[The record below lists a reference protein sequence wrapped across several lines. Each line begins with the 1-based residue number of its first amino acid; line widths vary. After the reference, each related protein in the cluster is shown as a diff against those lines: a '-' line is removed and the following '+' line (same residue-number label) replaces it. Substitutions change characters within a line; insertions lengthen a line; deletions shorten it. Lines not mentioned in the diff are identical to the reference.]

1 LGSNEPLR
9 ADFEVPDE
17 IAYFNT
23 ANMSPL
29 LRRVR
34 EAGEEA
40 LGRRARPWTISPADW
55 FTDVERLRELF
66 ASLIGAD
73 PDGVALV
80 PATSYGLAIAART
93 VSADPDDEVVVL
105 AGEYPSNYYTWQRF
119 CERTG
124 ARLAVVERD
133 EGQSWTEAVLPRIGE
148 RTRVVAVPN
157 VHWTNGALLDLA
169 AVSCA
174 AREVG
179 AALVIDGSQSL
190 GAFPLDVR
198 ALQPDFVVGVG
209 YKWLLGPLSVGYLY
223 VAERHRQGEPL
234 EENWVNRAGSDDF
247 SGLVDYSDEY
257 LPGARRFD
265 VGQRTNFGL
274 VPMAIAALEQ
284 VIEWSVP
291 SITRRLGEITATIA
305 TRAGELGL
313 SVPPADQRGPHMLG
327 ITLPADV
334 ARRVGASL
342 EERGV
347 ITSIRGTSIR
357 ISPHLH
363 VRPADIDRLVD
374 GLAATL

>member
-1 LGSNEPLR
+1 LR

-29 LRRVR
+29 LRSVR

-40 LGRRARPWTISPADW
+40 LRRRARPWTISPADW
-55 FTDVERLRELF
+55 FTDAERLRELF

-80 PATSYGLAIAART
+80 PATSYGLAIAARA
-93 VSADPDDEVVVL
+93 VSADPDDEVVLL

-148 RTRVVAVPN
+148 RARVVAVPN

-169 AVSCA
+169 AVSRA

-234 EENWVNRAGSDDF
+234 EENWINRAGSDDF

-274 VPMAIAALEQ
+274 VPMAIAALEE
-284 VIEWSVP
+284 VLEWSVT
-291 SITRRLGEITATIA
+291 SIARSLGEITATIA

-313 SVPPADQRGPHMLG
+313 SVLPADQRGPHMLG
-327 ITLPADV
+327 INLPADV
-334 ARRVGASL
+334 ARRAGASL

-347 ITSIRGTSIR
+347 ISSVRGTSIR

-363 VRPADIDRLVD
+363 IRAADIDRLID
-374 GLAATL
+374 GLAAAL